1 MEGFAD
7 EAENR
12 LDQDLLQLASGN
24 RTRDLQRRLKK
35 YQNFIA
41 AADTAN
47 TEFAL
52 KYKERILNAATTTA
66 GVVTYVPGAEID
78 GDELRT
84 FADDP
89 IISGPLVCQLCDA
102 DFISEKSFT
111 EHKKDC
117 HAGECEYRKRVLYLM
132 EEQGCRP
139 ITAQEK
145 RIMVQNF
152 AHFQQYCYP
161 GAMGNYFAEGEEVP
175 RCEAACAI
183 CARKDWLEHRF
194 KLRLFA
200 EPPAATVSEDA
211 AAEADPEE
219 EELDEDC
226 KRFEA
231 TPRTPAKLKRHGQ
244 YYIQSPQLVHQ
255 LLDVNRYAQRWPL
268 IPPQELH
275 ASSIEH
281 PSQKDSDGNNFR
293 WLLHTRRVPVLPTLP
308 AASDSGVAQPA
319 DATSGAA
326 QPAASVPVCA
336 GVGDPEAY
344 VWACWDCLNDLCAK
358 KPKMPLNGLT
368 NDNWIGREKVHVREA
383 SKATKMLASLGRCC
397 WKQVRLGKGAPDVQQ
412 KGISGNTIFSP
423 SQLLTSLRWSC
434 HLL

>member
-1 MEGFAD
+1 M
-7 EAENR
+7 
-12 LDQDLLQLASGN
+12 
-24 RTRDLQRRLKK
+24 
-35 YQNFIA
+35 
-41 AADTAN
+41 
-47 TEFAL
+47 
-52 KYKERILNAATTTA
+52 
-66 GVVTYVPGAEID
+66 
-78 GDELRT
+78 
-84 FADDP
+84 
-89 IISGPLVCQLCDA
+89 CQLCDA
-102 DFISEKSFT
+102 DFISEKSFS
-111 EHKKDC
+111 EHKKQC

-132 EEQGCRP
+132 EGQGCRP
-139 ITAQEK
+139 ITGQEK

-161 GAMGNYFAEGEEVP
+161 SAKGNYFAEGEEVP

-211 AAEADPEE
+211 AAEPDPEE
-219 EELDEDC
+219 TELDEDC
-226 KRFEA
+226 MRLKS
-231 TPRTPAKLKRHGQ
+231 TLRTPAKLRRHGH

-293 WLLHTRRVPVLPTLP
+293 WLLHTRRVPVLPRPP
-308 AASDSGVAQPA
+308 AASDSGVSQLA

-326 QPAASVPVCA
+326 QPVGNVPVCA
-336 GVGDPEAY
+336 GVGDPDAY

-358 KPKMPLNGLT
+358 KPKLPLNGLT

-412 KGISGNTIFSP
+412 KGISGNTIFFAQPTADIP
-423 SQLLTSLRWSC
+423 SMEQPPLVNALVDYMSIIFTRSLQTLQNAWWATVKRAGPQG
-434 HLL
+434 

>member
-12 LDQDLLQLASGN
+12 LDQDLLLLASGT
-24 RTRDLQRRLKK
+24 RTRDLQRRLKQYK
-35 YQNFIA
+35 TFL
-41 AADTAN
+41 ADADVAN
-47 TEFAL
+47 TEFAQ
-52 KYKERILNAATTTA
+52 KYKERLLNAAA
-66 GVVTYVPGAEID
+66 QPGVGTFVPGSEID

-102 DFISEKSFT
+102 DFISEKSFS
-111 EHKKDC
+111 EHKTHC
-117 HAGECEYRKRVLYLM
+117 HAGDREYRKRVLYLM

-139 ITAQEK
+139 ITGQEK

-152 AHFQQYCYP
+152 SHFQQYCYP
-161 GAMGNYFAEGEEVP
+161 GAKGNYFAEGEEVP

-200 EPPAATVSEDA
+200 EPPTAPVSEDA
-211 AAEADPEE
+211 AAELDAEQ

-226 KRFEA
+226 KRSEA
-231 TPRTPAKLKRHGQ
+231 TARTSAKLTRHGH
-244 YYIQSPQLVHQ
+244 YFIQSPQLVHQ
-255 LLDVNRYAQRWPL
+255 FLDVNRYAQRWPL

-275 ASSIEH
+275 ASSVEH
-281 PSQKDSDGNNFR
+281 PSEKDSDGNSYR
-293 WLLHTRRVPVLPTLP
+293 WLLHTRRVPVLRR
-308 AASDSGVAQPA
+308 PA
-319 DATSGAA
+319 DTSESG
-326 QPAASVPVCA
+326 VPVCA
-336 GVGDPEAY
+336 GVGDPESY
-344 VWACWDCLNDLCAK
+344 VWACWDCLNDVCAK
-358 KPKMPLNGLT
+358 KPKLPLNGLT